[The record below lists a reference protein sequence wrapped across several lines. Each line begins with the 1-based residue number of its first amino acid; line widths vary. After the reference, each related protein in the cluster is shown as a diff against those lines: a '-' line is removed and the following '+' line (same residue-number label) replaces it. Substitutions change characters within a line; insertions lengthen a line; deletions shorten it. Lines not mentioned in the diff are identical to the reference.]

1 MVGPMTG
8 KFNEEELASENDHS
22 VSLTGSCGVEILR
35 VLYEP
40 QSLHLC
46 PKMWNIAL
54 LPLLQSLQRIET
66 CRHFLGGCKTMS
78 TRKTNQEVAQRWI
91 FRHLPQTCTQ
101 QASLLRLSVQR
112 MLVGLYLNKFTK
124 SKI

>member
-66 CRHFLGGCKTMS
+66 SNLYS
-78 TRKTNQEVAQRWI
+78 TGISVALISKSNRCHEGDISTIDLAQIGHRYLRERTLVINHKKSNFDIVTNE
-91 FRHLPQTCTQ
+91 
-101 QASLLRLSVQR
+101 
-112 MLVGLYLNKFTK
+112 
-124 SKI
+124 